1 MMNLEQIKQEQER
14 VLRLLEGV
22 TEGQWYAYTHF
33 HGTAIYS
40 PRTPSPQERFEPDE
54 HPIHVIAENAGS
66 VDGALMAE
74 SQRLARAYLALLD
87 AHLALH
93 AQLAQAEG
101 RERGLREDALK
112 AIDAAI
118 QCEGDVLDVY
128 QRRVS
133 LTTLDLAVAD
143 MKQDSL
149 PKLKAARAALAQAGE
164 G

>member
-1 MMNLEQIKQEQER
+1 MSNSTTPAPLAEQER
-14 VLRLLEGV
+14 VLKLLEG
-22 TEGQWYAYTHF
+22 
-33 HGTAIYS
+33 I
-40 PRTPSPQERFEPDE
+40 TPGEWEVVGETTVWIGEDDFFWVHAEKDAALIAAAPD
-54 HPIHVIAENAGS
+54 I
-66 VDGALMAE
+66 
-74 SQRLARAYLALLD
+74 ARAYLALLD
-87 AHLALH
+87 AHLALR
-93 AQLAQAEG
+93 AQLAQAGG
-101 RERGLREDALK
+101 REKALREDALK

-118 QCEGDVLDVY
+118 QCESDVLDVY